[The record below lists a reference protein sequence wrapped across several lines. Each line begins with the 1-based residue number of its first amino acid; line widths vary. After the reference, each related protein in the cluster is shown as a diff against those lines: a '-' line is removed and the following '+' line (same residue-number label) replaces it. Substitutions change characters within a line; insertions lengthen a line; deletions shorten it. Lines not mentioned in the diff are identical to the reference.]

1 METVTFVALPA
12 ASRSWTSIFF
22 MAEDQLGYCSR
33 SVRTALTS
41 AAAASI
47 VIECEDWSLMGR
59 GYLFRLPDSNR
70 YFSAMNEIF
79 QPALEPAATAG
90 NLTNLVAERAWF
102 EPERIMVSR
111 PLGDGWQPVS
121 ARELEAEI
129 RATAKGLIAAGVNIG
144 DRVAIM
150 ARTRYEWTI
159 LDFAIWFAGGVT
171 VPIYETSSA
180 EQVDWIMTDSHSVAI
195 IVETPQ
201 LRDLVKPVLP
211 SFTANIWTMTE
222 NVLAQL
228 AYLGRDVS
236 DAEIDRRRGALNP
249 DSLATL
255 IYTSGTT
262 GKPKGVQLTH
272 GNFLAECGNV
282 VQGAADL
289 FMKPGGST
297 LLFLPV
303 AHVFGRMVQIG
314 SIRAGLHLA
323 HCGDVLGR
331 LTTDLASFK
340 PTFVLAVPRIFEKVY
355 NGAEAKADAA
365 GKGAI
370 FRKAAAVAIEYSQAL
385 DSGKISPTLRIK
397 HALFDKLVYS
407 KIRHGLGGRVEAA
420 ISGGAPLGERLGH
433 FYRGAGIRVLEGYGL
448 TETTAGA
455 TLNLTT
461 AHRVGSVGKPI
472 PGTTI
477 KIADDGEVLI
487 KGPIVM
493 RGYWQNDAANK
504 EVFTDD
510 GYFRSGDL
518 GKLDEE
524 GFLYIVGRKKELI
537 VTSGGKNVAPAVLED
552 RLRAH
557 PLVSQCIVVGDNQP
571 YIAALV
577 TIDPEA
583 IKSWIAAN
591 KKDGA
596 TVADLT
602 KDPDLI
608 AVIQTA
614 VDEANKAV
622 SRAESIRKFTI
633 LPVDFTIAGGH
644 LTAKLSVKR
653 HVVQKEF
660 AKEIADLF
668 A

>member
-1 METVTFVALPA
+1 MTE
-12 ASRSWTSIFF
+12 
-22 MAEDQLGYCSR
+22 
-33 SVRTALTS
+33 
-41 AAAASI
+41 
-47 VIECEDWSLMGR
+47 
-59 GYLFRLPDSNR
+59 
-70 YFSAMNEIF
+70 YFT
-79 QPALEPAATAG
+79 PALEPAATAG

-102 EPERIMVSR
+102 EPERIMASR
-111 PLGDGWQPVS
+111 PLGDGWQPVT
-121 ARELEAEI
+121 AREFEAEI
-129 RATAKGLIAAGVNIG
+129 RATAKGLIASGVQIG
-144 DRVAIM
+144 ERVAIM

-180 EQVDWIMTDSHSVAI
+180 EQVDWILTDSSSVAI

-201 LRDLVKPVLP
+201 LKDAVTPVL
-211 SFTANIWTMTE
+211 SNQVKNCWVMTE

-228 AYLGRDVS
+228 AYLGRDIS
-236 DAEIDRRRGALNP
+236 DEEIDKRRSALTP

-272 GNFLAECGNV
+272 GNFLSECGNV
-282 VQGAADL
+282 VMGAADL

-314 SIRAGLHLA
+314 AVRAGLHLA

-355 NGAEAKADAA
+355 NSAEAKADAA

-370 FRKAAAVAIEYSQAL
+370 FRAAANVAIEYSKAL
-385 DSGKISPTLRIK
+385 DTGSVPMGLKLK
-397 HALFDKLVYS
+397 HGLFDKLVYS
-407 KIRHGLGGRVEAA
+407 KIRNGLGGRVEAA

-433 FYRGAGIRVLEGYGL
+433 FFRGAGVRVLEGYGL

-461 AHRVGSVGKPI
+461 AHKVGSVGRPI

-493 RGYWQNDAANK
+493 RGYWQNDAANN
-504 EVFTDD
+504 EVFTED

-557 PLVSQCIVVGDNQP
+557 PLISQCMVVGDNQP
-571 YIAALV
+571 YIAALI
-577 TIDPEA
+577 TIDPDA
-583 IKSWIAAN
+583 IKGWITAN

-596 TVADLT
+596 TLAELT

-653 HVVQKEF
+653 HVVNQEF
-660 AKEIADLF
+660 AAEIAELF